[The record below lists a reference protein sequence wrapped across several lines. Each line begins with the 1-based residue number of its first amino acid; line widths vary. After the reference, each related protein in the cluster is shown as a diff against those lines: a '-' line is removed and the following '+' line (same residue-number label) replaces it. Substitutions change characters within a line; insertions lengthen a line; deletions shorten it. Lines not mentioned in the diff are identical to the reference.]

1 MSLCMSPHVGARG
14 IEDLEQKQFV
24 ARFLKG
30 LAPDGLYAKSDWS
43 LMSLKDMHEA
53 GNTLADI
60 EQVVPFR
67 GGQCPRTRRCC
78 GDCVRQCY
86 YRCVQDCLHRLW
98 TWNKMVES
106 TPEAERERI
115 PLAIRLIVNQE
126 FESHQHLSWCVG
138 EILSRKTN
146 AQLKEYM
153 ERAEL
158 TNYSHPYRNDY
169 GPTVAIDPATGRR
182 MVNPITGKI
191 KLLDWPESGLCP
203 YCLPNVT
210 VDRHYTKKEVKSE

>member
-1 MSLCMSPHVGARG
+1 MSLCMSPHVGLDG
-14 IEDLEQKQFV
+14 PESPEHKQFV

-30 LAPDGLYAKSDWS
+30 LAPDGHYAGSNWN
-43 LMSLKDMHEA
+43 LMSLTDMADA

-67 GGQCPRTRRCC
+67 GGQCARTRRCC

-98 TWNKMVES
+98 VWKQMVDS
-106 TPEAERERI
+106 APEAERDKI
-115 PLAIRLIVNQE
+115 PLAVRLIVNQK
-126 FESHQHLSWCVG
+126 FESHQQLSWCVG

-146 AQLKEYM
+146 AQLKAYM
-153 ERAEL
+153 EHAGL
-158 TNYSHPYRNDY
+158 NNSTHPYRNDY
-169 GPTVAIDPATGRR
+169 GPTVELDPATGRR
-182 MVNPITGKI
+182 MVNPTTGEI
-191 KLLDWPESGLCP
+191 KLLKWPKSGLCP

-210 VDRHYTKKEVKSE
+210 IDRHYIKKEVK